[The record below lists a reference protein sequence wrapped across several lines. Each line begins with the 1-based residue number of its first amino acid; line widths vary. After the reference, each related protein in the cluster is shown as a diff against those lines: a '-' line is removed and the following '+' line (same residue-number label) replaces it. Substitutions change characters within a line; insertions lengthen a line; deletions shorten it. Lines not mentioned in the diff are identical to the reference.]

1 MMSTSNN
8 IDYKELNVTP
18 LFKKNNSAPV
28 QNNGIMKEKPSGG
41 DDMEKNY
48 YTKDEIDLKLENI
61 ETKVDSKFDL
71 LMQKMDDGFEKQSLR
86 MEKLLLNF
94 KDDLNKEQKEN
105 KRWLVGIFVGS
116 LLSIIGII
124 ISIITILTQK

>member
-1 MMSTSNN
+1 
-8 IDYKELNVTP
+8 
-18 LFKKNNSAPV
+18 
-28 QNNGIMKEKPSGG
+28 
-41 DDMEKNY
+41 MEKNY

-86 MEKLLLNF
+86 MENLLLNF

>member
-1 MMSTSNN
+1 M
-8 IDYKELNVTP
+8 
-18 LFKKNNSAPV
+18 
-28 QNNGIMKEKPSGG
+28 
-41 DDMEKNY
+41 
-48 YTKDEIDLKLENI
+48 KLENI

-86 MEKLLLNF
+86 MENLLLNF